1 MLHTKSEE
9 EKYKLERK
17 AYFNFG
23 ERINKMISTKIKAK
37 DLKEISIFENKESDE
52 VNIVYFGSLNGSIGV
67 IIQLNKEIFE
77 FLKKL
82 EEIIISKTYNNGNF
96 DYKKWRSFKD
106 GFISYESNGFVEG
119 NILEDFLNFD
129 DDYRK
134 KILKELNYP
143 WQKNINDV
151 INIIET
157 LVKYH

>member
-1 MLHTKSEE
+1 MVLFLMKVMDLFLSYLNELH
-9 EKYKLERK
+9 L
-17 AYFNFG
+17 
-23 ERINKMISTKIKAK
+23 I
-37 DLKEISIFENKESDE
+37 
-52 VNIVYFGSLNGSIGV
+52 
-67 IIQLNKEIFE
+67 
-77 FLKKL
+77 
-82 EEIIISKTYNNGNF
+82 
-96 DYKKWRSFKD
+96 KD
-106 GFISYESNGFVEG
+106 GFISYESDGFVEG